1 MDGIHC
7 WLIHRSLNVGTHIQL
22 THVLRDVVE
31 PSLVSVVVVEV
42 AVGLCVGGIRI
53 RLNLLFVIKQIS
65 MEIYVRSAIRVVVLP
80 QGAELLILGGE
91 TQ

>member
-31 PSLVSVVVVEV
+31 PSLVSVVVIEV

>member
-22 THVLRDVVE
+22 IHVLRDVVE